1 MIHNYPDISEHII
14 LAAPTGK
21 AAKRLSLA
29 TMIEAKTIHKILGYD
44 YEG

>member
-1 MIHNYPDISEHII
+1 MIHGYIDMEEDIA

-29 TMIEAKTIHKILGYD
+29 TNLEAKTVHKLLQYD
-44 YEG
+44 F